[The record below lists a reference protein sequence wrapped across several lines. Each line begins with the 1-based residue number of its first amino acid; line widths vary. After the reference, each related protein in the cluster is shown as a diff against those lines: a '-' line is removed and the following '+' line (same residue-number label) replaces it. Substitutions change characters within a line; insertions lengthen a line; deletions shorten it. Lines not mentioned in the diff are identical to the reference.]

1 MEIEILVLIPLL
13 VIIQTI
19 IGVGVLVL
27 GTPSLLLLNYNI
39 IETINLLLPIS
50 ILTSFLNITIFT
62 KFKLNAIENK
72 KYKYFFIICIPG
84 IFIGLKLLEMFQKFL
99 DFELLVALI
108 ILISL
113 YLKLT
118 SYKKLYKLTN
128 LKKKIIIFIT
138 GIVHGLTNSG
148 GTLLAIFISNNTIN
162 RKKVTYEI
170 SLFYFLLASIQYVIF
185 LYIFNTEY
193 KIDIKFLTIIVI
205 IISVFMGNQISR
217 KFSNKF
223 FQILLN
229 LIVFISAISLIFR
242 NMINM
247 I

>member
-1 MEIEILVLIPLL
+1 MELLILTLIPPL

-27 GTPSLLLLNYNI
+27 GTPTLLLLNYNI
-39 IETINLLLPIS
+39 IEIINLLLPIS

-62 KFKLNAIENK
+62 KYKLNIIDNK

-84 IFIGLKLLEMFQKFL
+84 IFIGLKVLEMFQKFI
-99 DFELLVALI
+99 DFELLVAII

-118 SYKKLYKLTN
+118 SNKKLYKLTN
-128 LKKKIIIFIT
+128 IKKKIIIFTT
-138 GIVHGLTNSG
+138 GIVHGLTNAG
-148 GTLLAIFISNNTIN
+148 GTLLAIFISSNTIN
-162 RKKVTYEI
+162 RKKVAYEI
-170 SLFYFLLASIQYVIF
+170 SLFYFLLASIQYTIF

-193 KIDIKFLTIIVI
+193 EIDITFFTIIVVI
-205 IISVFMGNQISR
+205 INVFIGNQISR
-217 KFSNKF
+217 KFSNQF

-229 LIVFISAISLIFR
+229 LVVFISAISLILRYLF
-242 NMINM
+242 NMI
-247 I
+247 

>member
-1 MEIEILVLIPLL
+1 MEIEILVLIPIL

-27 GTPSLLLLNYNI
+27 GTPTLLLLNYNI

-62 KFKLNAIENK
+62 KFKLNAIDNK

-84 IFIGLKLLEMFQKFL
+84 IFIGLKLLEMFQKFI

-118 SYKKLYKLTN
+118 SNKKLYKLTN
-128 LKKKIIIFIT
+128 IKKKIIIFIT

-148 GTLLAIFISNNTIN
+148 GTLLAIFISSNTIN

-170 SLFYFLLASIQYVIF
+170 SLFYFLLASIQYAIF
-185 LYIFNTEY
+185 SYIFNTKYE
-193 KIDIKFLTIIVI
+193 ININFLTIIAI
-205 IISVFMGNQISR
+205 IINVFIGNQISR
-217 KFSNKF
+217 KFSNQF

-229 LIVFISAISLIFR
+229 LVVFISAISLILR
-242 NMINM
+242 NIMNI